1 MHYHR
6 LFWFGKKK
14 RKKKK
19 KKALYSY
26 MIGSREMKEKARE
39 RWDVQ
44 PGS

>member
-6 LFWFGKKK
+6 LFWFGK
-14 RKKKK
+14 RKK
-19 KKALYSY
+19 KKALYSC
-26 MIGSREMKEKARE
+26 MIGSRKMKEKARE